1 MFSCILLGMT
11 DTIAAATLAD
21 MFGVTIRTITDL
33 AKRGIIVRAGRGY
46 ALRASVRGYC
56 DHLRKLAT
64 GRGGDQAI
72 ASATAE
78 RARLARE
85 QADHVAIKNAVARRE
100 FVPAAEV
107 EAEWSGILRTVRAG
121 MLVVPSRAA
130 QRLPHLTA
138 HDVSEI
144 DQEVRAALTEI
155 GGEENVF

>member
-1 MFSCILLGMT
+1 MS
-11 DTIAAATLAD
+11 DTVTAAALAD
-21 MFGVTIRTITDL
+21 LFGVTTRTITDL

-46 ALRASVRGYC
+46 ALTASVHGYC

-85 QADHVAIKNAVARRE
+85 QADHIALKNAVARRKL
-100 FVPAAEV
+100 VADADV
-107 EAEWSGILRTVRAG
+107 ETEWSGILRTVRAG
-121 MLVVPSRAA
+121 MLAVPSRCQ
-130 QRLPHLTA
+130 QRLPGLTA

-144 DQEVRAALTEI
+144 DREVRAALTEL
-155 GGEENVF
+155 GEG